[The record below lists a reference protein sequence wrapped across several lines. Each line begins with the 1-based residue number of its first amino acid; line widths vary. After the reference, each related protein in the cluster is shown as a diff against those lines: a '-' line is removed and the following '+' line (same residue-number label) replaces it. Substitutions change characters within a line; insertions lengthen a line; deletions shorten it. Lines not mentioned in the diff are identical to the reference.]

1 MEAPDTHIS
10 NVIHKISALGLYQ
23 MHGWPINKWE
33 KILLANNCDAVIE
46 WLAFAEKIIA
56 VKRQWT
62 PEYNRLEM
70 QKELELFPKRLELC
84 HMAYRYQ
91 ESLKDLS

>member
-1 MEAPDTHIS
+1 MEAPDAHIS